1 MRYVVALLLLALA
14 SSLQCSAQSGN
25 EGSVEG
31 TVTDPSGA
39 VATGVALHLRNVST
53 SATFNSTSD
62 SKGYFRFLVL
72 PVGIYELVAEGR
84 GFATHIQRDLVLEVG
99 TTINLTV
106 TLKLATQTDVVQ
118 VSDERLILES
128 SRSQISTTVSQ
139 RLVASLPVNGRN
151 YLDFVLLT
159 PGVTRSPLRPGLS
172 FAGQRGMTS
181 LLVDGADN
189 NDSFVG
195 TPLATTP
202 SPYQFSQEAVQEF
215 QVNTNAYSAEFG
227 RAGSGTVNVVT
238 KSGANEFHG
247 SLFWYFRDRA
257 LNATDMIS
265 RSVGEAKQPFHAHQF
280 GGAAGGPVVHNSVF
294 FFADYD
300 GQRRAEQSP
309 TFVNLPSGF
318 TLSPNASVAGFQR
331 RALDYLSPRS
341 ASWRRSFEQNVYLT
355 KIDWQ
360 ITARHFASA
369 RWNRH
374 RFSGG
379 NLEGFTSPNASTLGP
394 QMSFERTGELA
405 QHTDT
410 LALSLT
416 SLASSSMVN
425 VARFNHV
432 DSIEAGESNSSNPEA
447 SIFETG
453 QLVLAIGRAPFS
465 PREISIHQNEWSDTL
480 SLSRGSHAVK
490 FGANVLRDGVRF
502 FTTTNLSGSYRFNS
516 LESFGRNL
524 AGVPAPLTGETFI
537 QSFSGEGT
545 PGVNVHPNSTDL
557 GSFIQDE
564 WHLRPNLTFNLGLRY
579 DIQVLAQPMVKN
591 PAAPLAVLGIDT
603 SLIPTDKN
611 NFAPRFGF
619 AWTPFTH
626 GPLLIRGGYGFFF
639 PRTTS
644 GVAARAHYQNGITLQ
659 TRTFT
664 SSLIPVYP
672 NTICGPTDPSGTSPT
687 CSAPTNGN
695 DIIMP
700 FSHDAIQP
708 VVQQGSVGFEY
719 ALQKDLALSLSY
731 LAVKGTHLQR
741 YRDVNL
747 GVSAPTAIG
756 VAQTTTLLRFR
767 RFTGPRPVV
776 GFDRI
781 LLFESSANSVYHAMA
796 IQVNKRFANNFQFLG
811 SYTFSKVIDDNPDPA
826 PLNPG
831 EGDSRLISDSS
842 EPGEDRGP
850 GLTDQPHRFVLSGV
864 WDLSY
869 AEHLPAVA
877 KILLEDW
884 QISGI
889 FTAQSGQ
896 PYSGRVNFDLN
907 NDGNPATDRTPG
919 LGRNTVYRPA
929 SISLDP
935 RVTRTL
941 RFTERLRLQII
952 AEAFNVLNRGNV
964 SAVLTAQFGRST
976 SPAVCGV
983 AGTPCLVPQNS
994 GTTVFGTPTAT
1005 FGPRVMQLSLRLLF

>member
-1 MRYVVALLLLALA
+1 MRHVVALLLLALA
-14 SSLQCSAQSGN
+14 ASPESSAQSGN
-25 EGSVEG
+25 QGSIEG
-31 TVTDPSGA
+31 TIADPSGA
-39 VATGVALHLRNVST
+39 VVTGVALHLRNVST
-53 SATFNSTSD
+53 STTFNSTSD

-72 PVGIYELVAEGR
+72 PVGIYELAAESQ
-84 GFATHIQRDLVLEVG
+84 GFATYIQRDLVLIVG

-106 TLKLATQTDVVQ
+106 TLKLATQTDVAQ
-118 VSDERLILES
+118 VSDEGPILES

-159 PGVTRSPLRPGLS
+159 PGVTRSPLRLGLS

-202 SPYQFSQEAVQEF
+202 SPYQFSDEAVQEF
-215 QVNTNAYSAEFG
+215 QVNANAYSAEFG
-227 RAGSGTVNVVT
+227 RAGSGAVNVVT
-238 KSGANEFHG
+238 KSGANELHG

-280 GGAAGGPVVHNSVF
+280 GGAVGGPVVHNKIF
-294 FFADYD
+294 FFANFD
-300 GQRRAEQSP
+300 GQRRAEQNP
-309 TFVNLPSGF
+309 TFLNLPSGF
-318 TLSPNASVAGFQR
+318 TLSSNATVAGFQR
-331 RALDYLSPRS
+331 QALDYLKPRV
-341 ASWRRSFEQNVYLT
+341 ASWRRSFDQNIYLT
-355 KIDWQ
+355 KIDWH

-379 NLEGFTSPNASTLGP
+379 NLEGLTSGNTIGP

-416 SLASSSMVN
+416 SLASPSMVN
-425 VARFNHV
+425 VARFSHV
-432 DSIEAGESNSSNPEA
+432 DSKEVGGSNSSNPEA
-447 SIFETG
+447 SVFEGG

-465 PREISIHQNEWSDTL
+465 PREIFINQNEWSDAL
-480 SLSRGSHAVK
+480 SLSRGSHAIK

-502 FTTTNLSGSYRFNS
+502 FTTTNFSGSYRFNS

-524 AGVPAPLTGETFI
+524 AGVPAPSTGETFI
-537 QSFSGEGT
+537 QSFSDEST
-545 PGVNVHPNSTDL
+545 PGVNVHPNSNDV
-557 GSFIQDE
+557 GFFIQDE
-564 WHLRPNLTFNLGLRY
+564 WRLRPNLTFNVGLRY
-579 DIQVLAQPMVKN
+579 DIQVLAQPTVKN
-591 PAAPLAVLGIDT
+591 PSAALAVVGIDT
-603 SLIPTDKN
+603 SFIPTDEN

-619 AWTPFTH
+619 VWTPFTH
-626 GPLLIRGGYGFFF
+626 GPLLIRGGYGIFF
-639 PRTTS
+639 PRTTA
-644 GVAARAHYQNGITLQ
+644 GVASRAHYQNGITLQ

-664 SSLIPVYP
+664 GSLIPVYP
-672 NTICGPTDPSGTSPT
+672 NTICGATDPSGTSPT

-700 FSHDAIQP
+700 FSHDAIEP
-708 VVQQGSVGFEY
+708 VVQQGSVGVEY
-719 ALQKDLALSLSY
+719 ELQKDLALSLSY

-756 VAQTTTLLRFR
+756 VAQTSTLLTFR

-781 LLFESSANSVYHAMA
+781 LLFESNANSVYHAMA
-796 IQVNKRFANNFQFLG
+796 IQVNKRFSNNFQFLG

-864 WDLSY
+864 WDLNY
-869 AEHLPAVA
+869 AKHLPAA
-877 KILLEDW
+877 SRILLEDW

-907 NDGNPATDRTPG
+907 NDGNSATDRTPG

-929 SISLDP
+929 AISLDP

-941 RFTERLRLQII
+941 RFTERLRLQMI
-952 AEAFNVLNRGNV
+952 AEAFNVLNRGNI
-964 SAVLTAQFGRST
+964 SAVLTTQFGRST
-976 SPAVCGV
+976 SAAVCSG
-983 AGTPCLVPQNS
+983 AGTPCLVPQNT
-994 GTTVFGTPTAT
+994 GTTAFGTPTAT
-1005 FGPRVMQLSLRLLF
+1005 FGPRTMQLSLRLLF

>member
-1 MRYVVALLLLALA
+1 MRHVVALFLLALA
-14 SSLQCSAQSGN
+14 APGGTSAQSGN
-25 EGSVEG
+25 QGSIEG
-31 TVTDPSGA
+31 TITDPSGA
-39 VATGVALHLRNVST
+39 VVAGVAMHLQNVST
-53 SATFNSTSD
+53 SATYNSISN

-72 PVGIYELVAEGR
+72 PVGIYELVAER
-84 GFATHIQRDLVLEVG
+84 QGFATYIQRSLVLAVG
-99 TTINLTV
+99 TTIGLTV
-106 TLKLATQTDVVQ
+106 TLRLATQTEVAQ
-118 VSDERLILES
+118 VSDEGPILES

-189 NDSFVG
+189 NDNFVG

-215 QVNTNAYSAEFG
+215 QVDANAYSAEFG
-227 RAGSGTVNVVT
+227 RAGSGAVNVVT

-265 RSVGEAKQPFHAHQF
+265 RNIGQTKQPFHAHQF
-280 GGAAGGPVVHNSVF
+280 GGALGGPLVHNKLF
-294 FFADYD
+294 FFANFD
-300 GQRRAEQSP
+300 GQRRAEQNP
-309 TFVNLPSGF
+309 TFLNLPSGF
-318 TLSPNASVAGFQR
+318 TLSPNATVAGFQR
-331 RALDYLSPRS
+331 QALDYLSLR
-341 ASWRRSFEQNVYLT
+341 AESWRRSFDQNVYLA
-355 KIDWQ
+355 KIDWH
-360 ITARHFASA
+360 INAKHFASA

-379 NLEGFTSPNASTLGP
+379 NLEGLTSGNTIGP

-410 LALSLT
+410 VALSVTSLT
-416 SLASSSMVN
+416 SPSVVN
-425 VARFNHV
+425 AARFSHV
-432 DSIEAGESNSSNPEA
+432 DSKEAGGSNSSNPEA
-447 SIFETG
+447 SIFEGG

-465 PREISIHQNEWSDTL
+465 PREISIHQNEWSDAV
-480 SLSRGSHAVK
+480 SLGRDSHAIK

-502 FTTTNLSGSYRFNS
+502 FTTTNFSGSYRFNS

-524 AGVPAPLTGETFI
+524 AGVPAPSSGETLI

-545 PGVNVHPNSTDL
+545 PGVNVHPNSTDV
-557 GSFIQDE
+557 GAFVQDE
-564 WHLRPNLTFNLGLRY
+564 WRLRPNLIFNLGMRY
-579 DIQVLAQPMVKN
+579 DIQVLAQPSVKN
-591 PAAPLAVLGIDT
+591 PSTASAAVGIDT
-603 SLIPTDKN
+603 SSIPTDKN

-619 AWTPFTH
+619 AWTLFPH
-626 GPLLIRGGYGFFF
+626 GPLLIRGGYGFFY
-639 PRTTS
+639 PRTTA

-664 SSLIPVYP
+664 GSLIPVYP
-672 NTICGPTDPSGTSPT
+672 NTICGATDPSGTSPT
-687 CSAPTNGN
+687 CPAPTNGN

-708 VVQQGSVGFEY
+708 MVQHGSVGLEY
-719 ALQKDLALSLSY
+719 ALQKDLALSISY

-747 GVSAPTAIG
+747 GASAPTAIG
-756 VAQTTTLLRFR
+756 VAQASTLLTFR

-781 LLFESSANSVYHAMA
+781 LLFESNANSVYHAMT
-796 IQVNKRFANNFQFLG
+796 IQANKRFSNNFQFLG

-842 EPGEDRGP
+842 QPAEDRGP

-864 WDLSY
+864 WDLNY
-869 AEHLPAVA
+869 ANHLPSAA

-896 PYSGRVNFDLN
+896 PYSGRVSFDLN
-907 NDGNPATDRTPG
+907 NDGNSATDRTPG
-919 LGRNTVYRPA
+919 LGRNTFYRPA
-929 SISLDP
+929 AISLDP

-941 RFTERLRLQII
+941 RFTEGRQLQLI
-952 AEAFNVLNRGNV
+952 AEAFNVLNRGNI

-976 SPAVCGV
+976 SAAVCGR

-994 GTTVFGTPTAT
+994 GTTAFGTPTAT
-1005 FGPRVMQLSLRLLF
+1005 FGPRMMQLSLRLVF